1 MGGFRAV
8 LDGSSILLALVV
20 SSNAA
25 LIGRY
30 VLAVVFA
37 IAGFFK
43 LQHPR
48 AAGQSMV
55 AFGVTKQ
62 VRRRNGLVV
71 GALEVTIALSLV
83 ADQTATYGSLLSV
96 TATAVFL
103 ALIMAAL
110 YQGHRFPCG
119 CFSLTEED
127 INSGTAVR
135 AGALLLVALLTAYG
149 SLHGPLTLAW
159 AERPLYGVLAVALVA
174 LSALVASSIRV
185 WRNNQRLELGL
196 DWEWIVQ
203 ENSRSNGS
211 VGTQ

>member
-1 MGGFRAV
+1 MGGFRAI
-8 LDGSSILLALVV
+8 LDGSSMLLALVM

-37 IAGFFK
+37 IAGLFK

-48 AAGQSMV
+48 AAAQSMA

-62 VRRRNGLVV
+62 VRRRNGLAV
-71 GALEVTIALSLV
+71 GALEVTIAFSLV
-83 ADQTATYGSLLSV
+83 ADQTAAYGSLV
-96 TATAVFL
+96 AVPATAVFL

-127 INSGTAVR
+127 INSGTALR
-135 AGALLLVALLTAYG
+135 AGALLLVALVTAYG
-149 SLHGPLTLAW
+149 SLHGPSTLVW
-159 AERPLYGVLAVALVA
+159 SERPLYGVLAIGLVA
-174 LSALVASSIRV
+174 LSALVASSVRV
-185 WRNNQRLELGL
+185 WSSNQRLERSL

-203 ENSRSNGS
+203 EHSMSSRS
-211 VGTQ
+211 VGTP